1 MFTLIPHIIKWWLL
15 LTNNVDDLFKKVES
29 ISNTIQEKGYIDGET
44 FKKLEEEVD
53 ELKEIVA
60 TLDKELAVNVE
71 RQTPIYIQ
79 LERLDE
85 KVKELAESTKDK
97 DDKKSERVEKVL
109 LLVLGAIVS
118 FVFNKFT

>member
-1 MFTLIPHIIKWWLL
+1 M
-15 LTNNVDDLFKKVES
+15 TNNVDDLFKKVES

>member
-1 MFTLIPHIIKWWLL
+1 M
-15 LTNNVDDLFKKVES
+15 TNNVDDLFKKVES

-53 ELKEIVA
+53 ELKEIVT
-60 TLDKELAVNVE
+60 TLDKDLAVNVE

>member
-1 MFTLIPHIIKWWLL
+1 M
-15 LTNNVDDLFKKVES
+15 TNNVDELFKKVES
-29 ISNTIQEKGYIDGET
+29 ISNTIQEKGYIDSDT
-44 FKKLEEEVD
+44 FKKLENEVD
-53 ELKEIVA
+53 ELKSIVT

-79 LERLDE
+79 LESLDE